1 MKHELSTCLWFNQN
15 AKEAADFY
23 QSIFPDFE
31 PISENPMAVNYR
43 LMGRRFMHLNGGP
56 GFPINPSIS
65 FFVNL
70 EDEAQI
76 EKIWEKLTEGG
87 NIMMELN
94 SYPWS
99 PKYGWCSDKYGVS
112 WQLMKGHHPQN
123 SVVPSLMFCQQ
134 NAGKAEEAMEFYCSL
149 FPNSSSIAKSRYEKG
164 EHDVEGYL
172 KYSQTNL
179 NGTPFCA
186 MDSSMPHMF
195 TFNEGVSFVVV
206 VDTQEEI
213 DFYWDNLV
221 AGGQEGK
228 CGWLKD
234 KYGLSWQIVPSILP
248 SLMNNPETA
257 PKTVYNFMQMNKLI
271 IEKL

>member
-1 MKHELSTCLWFNQN
+1 MTHEITTCLWFNQH
-15 AKEAADFY
+15 AKEAAVFY

-31 PISENPMAVNYR
+31 LIAENPMAVNYR
-43 LMGRRFMHLNGGP
+43 LMGRRFMNLNGGP

-70 EDEAQI
+70 ENEEQI
-76 EKIWEKLTEGG
+76 KKIWKKLTEEGTV
-87 NIMMELN
+87 MMDLN

-99 PKYGWCSDKYGVS
+99 PTYGWCSDKYGVS
-112 WQLMKGHHPQN
+112 WQLMKGHQPEN
-123 SVVPSLMFCQQ
+123 TIIPSLMFCQH
-134 NAGKAEEAMEFYCSL
+134 NAGKAEEAMDFYRSL

-172 KYSQTNL
+172 KYSQTQL
-179 NGTPFCA
+179 NGLPFCA
-186 MDSSMPHMF
+186 MDSSMPHLF
-195 TFNEGVSFVVV
+195 NFNEGVSFVIV

-213 DFYWDNLV
+213 DNYWDRLV
-221 AGGQEGK
+221 TNGQEGK

-257 PKTVYNFMQMNKLI
+257 PKTVYNFMQMTKLI
-271 IEKL
+271 IDKL